1 MRARSFLAALLLCGP
16 ALVGVGAG
24 PAAALPGDC
33 SVQGGGPPSATL
45 WAQQRLKF
53 QQVWPVTRGQG
64 VLVAVI
70 DSGLDTQ
77 NPQLRTLRPLPG
89 RDVIDQP
96 GFPVDSTRDCK
107 GHGTEVTSI
116 IAALP
121 SPGSSFLGM
130 APGVTIL
137 PIKQTNTDGDQ
148 TGTWEGIARG
158 IDAAVAAHARVVNI
172 SVTSPNTGPQLAD
185 AVQRAAAAGLVIVAA
200 AGNDGAGNDL
210 PAYPAAYSTRF
221 PNVIA
226 VSATDAAD
234 QVADFSQTGAYV
246 TVAAPG
252 VGVEVPAPITG
263 YVRVDGTSFAAPCVT
278 ATVALM
284 LAAHP
289 GMTPIQVRNRLEA
302 TADPPP
308 ATVPDRKY
316 GYGIVNPYLAVTSVR
331 SDSPVASSSAVGPPV
346 PARAAP
352 APPDRHLQH
361 VALGAALALVGL
373 AAIVI
378 AGAAVL
384 RQPAP
389 GRRRVAS

>member
-1 MRARSFLAALLLCGP
+1 MVVWVGLLL
-16 ALVGVGAG
+16 AVAGA
-24 PAAALPGDC
+24 PAARASTGPLQDC
-33 SVQGGGPPSATL
+33 RVNGGGPPSSTL

-77 NPQLRTLRPLPG
+77 NPQLRPLKPLPG
-89 RDVIDQP
+89 KNVIDQP
-96 GFPVDSTRDCK
+96 GFPADSTRDCK

-116 IAALP
+116 IAAP
-121 SPGSSFLGM
+121 PYRGSQFLGM

-137 PIKQTNTDGDQ
+137 PIKQTNTDGDK

-172 SVTSPNTGPQLAD
+172 SVTSPNTGAELAD
-185 AVQRAAAAGLVIVAA
+185 AVQRAADAGVVIVAA

-226 VSATDAAD
+226 VSATDADD
-234 QVADFSQTGAYV
+234 QVADFSQTGSYV

-263 YVRVDGTSFAAPCVT
+263 YLKVDGTSFAAPCVT

-284 LAAHP
+284 LSAHRT
-289 GMTPIQVRNRLEA
+289 MTPIEVRNRLEA

-308 ATVPDRKY
+308 ASVPDRKY

-331 SDSPVASSSAVGPPV
+331 DDSPVAPSRAVAAPV

-352 APPDRHLQH
+352 PPPDRHLQH
-361 VALGAALALVGL
+361 VALGAALVLVGL
-373 AAIVI
+373 AAIVV

-384 RQPAP
+384 RQPAAA
-389 GRRRVAS
+389 RRRSAG

>member
-1 MRARSFLAALLLCGP
+1 MLAVVVLAV
-16 ALVGVGAG
+16 VGVGAV
-24 PAAALPGDC
+24 PAGAVPSDC
-33 SVQGGGPPSATL
+33 SVKGGGPPSSTL

-53 QQVWPVTRGQG
+53 QQVWPITRGQG

-77 NPQLRTLRPLPG
+77 NPQLRSLRPLPG
-89 RDVIDQP
+89 TNVIDQP
-96 GFPVDSTRDCK
+96 GFPAGSTRDCK

-116 IAALP
+116 IAAP
-121 SPGSSFLGM
+121 AYRGSQFLGM

-137 PIKQTNTDGDQ
+137 PIKQTNTDGDR

-158 IDAAVAAHARVVNI
+158 IDAAVAARARVVNI
-172 SVTSPNTGPQLAD
+172 SVTSPTTGPQLAD
-185 AVQRAAAAGLVIVAA
+185 AVQRAADAGVVIVAA

-226 VSATDAAD
+226 VSATDATD
-234 QVADFSQTGAYV
+234 QVADFSQTGSYV

-263 YVRVDGTSFAAPCVT
+263 YLKVDGTSFAAPCVT

-284 LAAHP
+284 LSAHH
-289 GMTPIQVRNRLEA
+289 GMTPAQVRNRLEA

-331 SDSPVASSSAVGPPV
+331 DDSPISSASAIAPPV

-352 APPDRHLQH
+352 TPPDRHVQH
-361 VALGAALALVGL
+361 LAIGAALALVGL

-384 RQPAP
+384 RQPAG
-389 GRRRVAS
+389 GRRRAVG